1 MDAYRVS
8 ARIDRGAAHRRQ
20 RPRAVSV
27 TSVPSPAIEP
37 VELVGRPLEST
48 LGERWERIR
57 ERWSQTTFFLFDAD
71 SWRT

>member
-8 ARIDRGAAHRRQ
+8 ARIERGAPHWRQ
-20 RPRAVSV
+20 RLGAL
-27 TSVPSPAIEP
+27 P
-37 VELVGRPLEST
+37 VGPDDHLELAPVDLVGRPLET
-48 LGERWERIR
+48 ILAERWADIR